1 MFSRC
6 ARIAAFVAIKV
17 IFLMLEAR
25 IVEDLSELREKQHDN
40 TQDTFDGR
48 GTGPSL
54 EKYFILR
61 RFKLIGAMSKK
72 ELQYPDKA
80 KLDLMGNYFETLEDV
95 DNRMENSWSFWLIQA
110 CQVDKYSSSIDIA
123 ECEKQNK
130 GVAITGVLV
139 GRVPKTCDETKG
151 LILLLGARHLSDIK
165 ILERY
170 VSYVAAYQWV
180 TKVLVEQI
188 GNVLDYRWLDYRWIP
203 KRKDYTVQAICV
215 APDESVM
222 PSFLLGSLNIQLK
235 QKPFLLLLT
244 EFKIELLNGCAND
257 ALYFS
262 NMRSRLRALMKIV
275 EERQRFFDKHGG
287 REWELLKAFLD
298 DNDIVYFFVEQFHF
312 YQESL
317 GKFLWFA
324 FVVGILPHLLC
335 FIGITVVMHVN
346 SLLTSKRFEKQCN
359 RIWLNDKQENIDSSG
374 YEQEKCTI
382 CWEKFAPNQ
391 YLCQL
396 ACNHLFHRDCVK
408 RWFVEVKFNCPVCRR
423 RAN

>member
-170 VSYVAAYQWV
+170 VS
-180 TKVLVEQI
+180 
-188 GNVLDYRWLDYRWIP
+188 
-203 KRKDYTVQAICV
+203 
-215 APDESVM
+215 
-222 PSFLLGSLNIQLK
+222 
-235 QKPFLLLLT
+235 
-244 EFKIELLNGCAND
+244 
-257 ALYFS
+257 